1 MFIIS
6 YNVVWLI
13 NHVVFCCSQS
23 LLDQPDFSKL
33 AYLGVGAL
41 GGRYCAQH
49 RCEEVSEF
57 DDFLEK
63 LSNPLNGGCKTSS
76 WDEELKVGH
85 LDCTINTSTKQKLLL
100 NIVNF
105 LLT

>member
-1 MFIIS
+1 MQS
-6 YNVVWLI
+6 SLI
-13 NHVVFCCSQS
+13 NPVAAFFCSQS
-23 LLDQPDFSKL
+23 LLDQPEFSKL

-49 RCEEVSEF
+49 TCEEVPEF

-63 LSNPLNGGCKTSS
+63 LSKPLDGGCKTSS

-85 LDCTINTSTKQKLLL
+85 LDSAL
-100 NIVNF
+100 
-105 LLT
+105 

>member
-1 MFIIS
+1 MQS
-6 YNVVWLI
+6 SLVNPVVAI
-13 NHVVFCCSQS
+13 CCSQS
-23 LLDQPDFSKL
+23 LLDETEFSKL

-49 RCEEVSEF
+49 TCEGVSEF

-76 WDEELKVGH
+76 RDEEIKVGH
-85 LDCTINTSTKQKLLL
+85 LGSPL
-100 NIVNF
+100 
-105 LLT
+105 